1 MKGDLVMYTQ
11 KTKKMLTAAVLA
23 GIMAFGGVGG
33 YGMAEAAVPAS
44 TVAQGS
50 HMQRSSISELDNDT
64 RVFKVDKSI
73 DAKNVRFENRYGYEV
88 AGHLYLPKNFD
99 GKKKYKAVVIT
110 GPFGAV
116 KEQSSGLYAQE
127 LAKNGFVAMAF
138 DQSMTGESSGTRR
151 NMASPDIFTE
161 DYHATVDFVS
171 NLDFVNPEQVGAMG
185 ICGLS
190 GMALTAAS
198 NDTRIKAVATSAMY
212 DMSESISDHY
222 KGDYYTPEQ
231 RELVKKHLAKMRD
244 EEAKTGKE
252 ISGSHELA
260 VDKDGKVQTASTMF
274 PHVLPE
280 DANAVIQDFYGY
292 YVGRAYHPRAINSD
306 TLAWDATAPYG
317 FFDFSLMD
325 NIDEISPR
333 PVLLITG
340 DKAHS
345 KYFSDAVYAKL
356 KAPKEEIVVPGA
368 THVDLY
374 DQMDKIPFD
383 KLIDFFN
390 KNLQ

>member
-1 MKGDLVMYTQ
+1 MKGAFGMCKK
-11 KTKKMLTAAVLA
+11 KTKRIFTAAVLA
-23 GIMAFGGVGG
+23 GMMVFGGVSG
-33 YGMAEAAVPAS
+33 YGMTEAAVPAS

-50 HMQRSSISELDNDT
+50 HMQRSSISELDNDS

-99 GKKKYKAVVIT
+99 AKKKYKAVVIT

-161 DYHATVDFVS
+161 DYHAAVDFIS

-190 GMALTAAS
+190 GMA
-198 NDTRIKAVATSAMY
+198 
-212 DMSESISDHY
+212 
-222 KGDYYTPEQ
+222 
-231 RELVKKHLAKMRD
+231 
-244 EEAKTGKE
+244 
-252 ISGSHELA
+252 
-260 VDKDGKVQTASTMF
+260 
-274 PHVLPE
+274 
-280 DANAVIQDFYGY
+280 
-292 YVGRAYHPRAINSD
+292 YHPRAINSD
-306 TLAWDATAPYG
+306 TLAWDSTAPYG

-325 NIDEISPR
+325 NIDEISSH

-345 KYFSDAVYAKL
+345 KYFSDAVYTKL

-383 KLIDFFN
+383 KLIAFFN
-390 KNLQ
+390 KNLKFTDSPLPI